1 MSIFHWLLEFLYW
14 LTNAIT
20 HIFPF
25 VEPGRHI
32 ENPKEKTTIVIFSP
46 SFTGPILYYF
56 AKKYFENR
64 GFQIYI
70 INFSNEMKDL
80 EIAAEKMGNIL
91 KGIDKKHVCLVGIS
105 GAGLVGYEYLNKLS
119 GWKYIDSFVAIAV
132 PFKGTKMAYFQY
144 ITKTGRQLLPHSSYI
159 KKISEIKPSNLDR
172 TYCIIAKQDELVPR
186 ESSKLKGAHIIE
198 LPVIGHVHLHAYS
211 RLTFNAIIEIAKKH

>member
-1 MSIFHWLLEFLYW
+1 MSIFHWLLEFGYW
-14 LTNAIT
+14 LTNTLT

-32 ENPKEKTTIVIFSP
+32 ENPSEKTSIVIFSP

-56 AKKYFENR
+56 AKKYFEKR

-70 INFSNEMKDL
+70 INFSNEMKNL
-80 EIAAEKMGNIL
+80 ETAAVKMGNIL
-91 KGIDKKHVCLVGIS
+91 KGIDREHICLVGIS
-105 GAGLVGYEYLNKLS
+105 GAGLVAYEYLNDQS
-119 GWKYIDSFVAIAV
+119 GWKNVKSFIAIAV

-144 ITKTGRQLLPHSSYI
+144 FTKTGRQLLPSSTYI
-159 KKISEIKPSNLDR
+159 KRLSEIKPKNLDQ

-186 ESSKLKGAHIIE
+186 ESSKIKGAHIID

-211 RLTFNAIIEIAKKH
+211 KLTFDAIIEIAKKQ